1 MKTPAMSIGLT
12 SPLPPKTLVSTQV
25 DQAYFNQRRRY
36 QQRKLRM
43 AIRYRRRLVYLR
55 AAFQQELDRALSPKL
70 QKSLGLNIQ
79 LSEQARDQSRFM
91 AHFEFE
97 GQQWVLTCQRHLWR
111 CDWFFAK
118 ADQNRVVRCTHRT
131 LERRLCYALG
141 YRRPHPTLSAKLK
154 AA

>member
-1 MKTPAMSIGLT
+1 MSIGLT
-12 SPLPPKTLVSTQV
+12 SPISSQTFVSTKV
-25 DQAYFNQRRRY
+25 DQAYFNQRQRY

-55 AAFQQELDRALSPKL
+55 AAFQQELDRALSARL
-70 QKSLGLNIQ
+70 QQGLGLKIR
-79 LSEQARDQSRFM
+79 LSEQAQHHAHFM

-97 GQQWVLTCQRHLWR
+97 GQQWVLTCQRHLWH
-111 CDWFFAK
+111 CDWFFANT
-118 ADQNRVVRCTHRT
+118 DQNRVIRCTHRT

-141 YRRPHPTLSAKLK
+141 QCRHQALSPNLK